1 MIRNDVPRN
10 AQEPTAERRAIT
22 ATGDAAKGAKEDVLS
37 DFFGNVAIRQSPGRE
52 IVDTGHVASIELGE
66 RSGIPEL
73 GLGHELGNIHLWRV
87 CCPRHV
93 WWPGP
98 HSSPHPFRSSVNS
111 DVLSPLE
118 SEKSHNM
125 SQDTVAEQFDQTD

>member
-52 IVDTGHVASIELGE
+52 IVDTGHVASIELRE

-73 GLGHELGNIHLWRV
+73 GLGHQLGASGEFAAPGTFGGRDRTP
-87 CCPRHV
+87 PRT
-93 WWPGP
+93 
-98 HSSPHPFRSSVNS
+98 RSA
-111 DVLSPLE
+111 PR
-118 SEKSHNM
+118 
-125 SQDTVAEQFDQTD
+125 